1 MRFNLFKISFLSIIL
16 TIIFSTVL
24 YAVMNPQDANLIVA
38 VVNGEKILYKN
49 IKADPRVVQL
59 GYRNELNSSQMAEAI
74 RGYEMNRL
82 VAKIREIIQ
91 RQKIAELG
99 LAVSEKDIVYEIDK
113 RFKEAGIDD
122 RKAKEISENSKV
134 LADALGEWQKDP
146 SRADIIFNEKLAS
159 RDISKEQ
166 WKGFQVSYDTLD
178 KLAKLRSLIPNSVAD
193 MKKFSEKSTEKDLL
207 FNKLR
212 DIVASNVSVS
222 AEEIKAY
229 YEQKYSDL
237 SEKPSLN
244 KIKDSLR
251 LELLSK
257 KKDEVEFKW
266 WQEQYRKAKI
276 EIKDDRFI
284 DVMNLLILP
293 AKK

>member
-122 RKAKEISENSKV
+122 RKAKERR
-134 LADALGEWQKDP
+134 LYLGATSPFLYCKC
-146 SRADIIFNEKLAS
+146 
-159 RDISKEQ
+159 
-166 WKGFQVSYDTLD
+166 
-178 KLAKLRSLIPNSVAD
+178 
-193 MKKFSEKSTEKDLL
+193 
-207 FNKLR
+207 
-212 DIVASNVSVS
+212 
-222 AEEIKAY
+222 
-229 YEQKYSDL
+229 
-237 SEKPSLN
+237 
-244 KIKDSLR
+244 
-251 LELLSK
+251 
-257 KKDEVEFKW
+257 
-266 WQEQYRKAKI
+266 
-276 EIKDDRFI
+276 
-284 DVMNLLILP
+284 
-293 AKK
+293 

>member
-113 RFKEAGIDD
+113 RF
-122 RKAKEISENSKV
+122 
-134 LADALGEWQKDP
+134 
-146 SRADIIFNEKLAS
+146 
-159 RDISKEQ
+159 
-166 WKGFQVSYDTLD
+166 
-178 KLAKLRSLIPNSVAD
+178 
-193 MKKFSEKSTEKDLL
+193 
-207 FNKLR
+207 
-212 DIVASNVSVS
+212 
-222 AEEIKAY
+222 
-229 YEQKYSDL
+229 
-237 SEKPSLN
+237 
-244 KIKDSLR
+244 
-251 LELLSK
+251 
-257 KKDEVEFKW
+257 
-266 WQEQYRKAKI
+266 
-276 EIKDDRFI
+276 
-284 DVMNLLILP
+284 
-293 AKK
+293 